1 MSDER
6 RTTSGIEVK
15 PVYGPADAR
24 AIRARIGAP
33 GAFPFT
39 RGLRADGYRTRPWTI
54 RQYAGYG
61 TPQEAN
67 ERFRFLLAQGQPGLS
82 VAFDLPTQMGLD
94 SDDARSLGEV
104 GRVGVA
110 IDSLDD
116 VVALFDGI
124 PLDAVSTSM
133 TINAPAPVLVAMY
146 VVAAELQG
154 VPAGSV
160 RGTAQNDVL
169 KEYVARGTY
178 IYPPRPSLRLAAD
191 LVAWC
196 ATEAPRFNAISLS
209 GYHMREAGSTAV
221 QEMAF
226 ALANAIAYV
235 EAVLARGV
243 AVDDFAPRLSWIFN
257 THTNFFEEIAKYRAL
272 RRMWATLMRD
282 RFGALDAR
290 SLQLRTH
297 TQTGGS
303 TLTLQQPENN
313 IVRAA
318 LQALAAVLGGVQSL
332 ALSCYDEAIAIP
344 TEHAQTLAVRTQ
356 QILAEEIGVTDT
368 ADPLG
373 GSWYVEALTD
383 ELEAA
388 AWELL
393 AEVERIGGAVAA
405 VETGFYQRAID
416 EEAYRAEMALESGER
431 VVVGVN
437 RYREGDDPEPASF
450 QVDPELAGGQI
461 ARLEAVRARRD
472 AAAVE
477 AALLALRDDCARAE
491 VNALPAIVAAVR
503 AHATLGRDLRRDAR
517 ACSASTSLPEPGLTR
532 ALRPTPALLDVPDR
546 RLTCSLRP
554 RRRPGRSA
562 PALRAPGPA
571 RPRRGGGSP
580 RSGGARAPSRPPRPP
595 PASRRRARP

>member
-1 MSDER
+1 MSER
-6 RTTSGIEVK
+6 RQTTSGIEVQ
-15 PVYGPADAR
+15 PVYGPGDAGDP
-24 AIRARIGAP
+24 ARIGEP
-33 GAFPFT
+33 GAYPFT
-39 RGLRADGYRTRPWTI
+39 RGLRDDGYRTRPWTI

-61 TPQEAN
+61 TPEEAN

-94 SDDARSLGEV
+94 SDDPRALGEV

-110 IDSLDD
+110 IDTLDD
-116 VVALFDGI
+116 VAALFDGI
-124 PLDAVSTSM
+124 PLDQVSTSM

-154 VPAGSV
+154 VPATSV

-178 IYPPRPSLRLAAD
+178 IYPPRPSVRLASD

-209 GYHMREAGSTAV
+209 GYHIREAGSTAV

-235 EAVLARGV
+235 EAVLAHGV

-282 RFGALDAR
+282 RFGALDER

-373 GSWYVEALTD
+373 GSWFIESLTD
-383 ELEAA
+383 DLERR

-393 AEVERIGGAVAA
+393 AEVERHRRRGRRGRDRLLPARDRRGGLPRGDGAGSRASAWSSASTATARATTPRRRSSRWIRRCRPARSRGSRASAPRATAA
-405 VETGFYQRAID
+405 SVEG
-416 EEAYRAEMALESGER
+416 AL
-431 VVVGVN
+431 
-437 RYREGDDPEPASF
+437 
-450 QVDPELAGGQI
+450 
-461 ARLEAVRARRD
+461 
-472 AAAVE
+472 
-477 AALLALRDDCARAE
+477 AALRADCERAE
-491 VNALPAIVAAVR
+491 VNALPAIIAAVR
-503 AHATLGRDLRRDAR
+503 ARATLGEICGAMRDVFG
-517 ACSASTSLPEPGLTR
+517 EYK
-532 ALRPTPALLDVPDR
+532 PA
-546 RLTCSLRP
+546 
-554 RRRPGRSA
+554 
-562 PALRAPGPA
+562 
-571 RPRRGGGSP
+571 
-580 RSGGARAPSRPPRPP
+580 
-595 PASRRRARP
+595 